1 MAPDELRSTVER
13 VGDRFN
19 LGEYEIDAY
28 LTVLEQGQLTASE
41 IADRTDIPQPRVYDT
56 VRSLSDRGL
65 VELRES
71 RPMKVVAID
80 PGEAFDDVQTSF
92 EQMIDELEA
101 RYTAPARDTEAVSLV
116 KSRSTI
122 LRYLEEVIDGA
133 EFELALSLTPDLLT
147 RFEAELRDAIET
159 GVSVDLIVTP
169 ASEAPDPAEFAYGEV
184 ASTARARRGI
194 TTPVVAVADGSYSVY
209 ATQDA
214 LRDDQDRYGVI
225 FNRSALGF
233 LVSSFFGTVL
243 WTTTDQTLG
252 EDDTARSYPRKYASI
267 RRCVKDLLDEG
278 GEFYATVDGRDVEVG
293 GKRIVRGRVRDIS
306 FEVSEEVASIT
317 IETAEGEE
325 LSVGG
330 RVAALE
336 DIEAHEIRIGRNEPP
351 TLEDR

>member
-1 MAPDELRSTVER
+1 MSQDELRSTVER

-80 PGEAFDDVQTSF
+80 PEEAFENVQSSL
-92 EQMIDELEA
+92 EQMIDELES

-122 LRYLEEVIDGA
+122 LRYLEEVIDAA
-133 EFELALSLTPDLLT
+133 EYELALSLTPDLLT
-147 RFEAELRDAIET
+147 RFEDELRTAVDA
-159 GVSVDLIVTP
+159 GVSIDLIVTP
-169 ASEAPDPAEFAYGEV
+169 AAEAPDQAEFDYLEV
-184 ASTARARRGI
+184 ATTVRARRGI
-194 TTPVVAVADGSYSVY
+194 TTPVVAVADGNYSIY

-233 LVSSFFGTVL
+233 LVSGFFGTVL
-243 WTTTDQTLG
+243 WTTAEQTLG
-252 EDDTARSYPRKYASI
+252 ENGKGRPYPRRYASI
-267 RRCVKDLLDEG
+267 RRCVKDVIDEG
-278 GEFYATVDGRDVEVG
+278 GEFYATIEGRDVAVG
-293 GKRIVRGRVRDIS
+293 GSRVVQGLVTDVS
-306 FEVSEEVASIT
+306 FEVSEEVASLTLETEDEQLT
-317 IETAEGEE
+317 I
-325 LSVGG
+325 GG

-336 DIEAHEIRIGRNEPP
+336 DIEAHEIRIGRHKPP
-351 TLEDR
+351 ALED

>member
-1 MAPDELRSTVER
+1 MAPDELRSTVEH

-41 IADRTDIPQPRVYDT
+41 IADQTQIPQPRVYDT

-80 PGEAFDDVQTSF
+80 PEEAFDDVQSSL

-122 LRYLEEVIDGA
+122 LRYLEEVIDAA

-147 RFEAELRDAIET
+147 RYEDELRAAVDA

-169 ASEAPDPAEFAYGEV
+169 AREAPDPAEFAYGEV

-194 TTPVVAVADGSYSVY
+194 TTPVIAVADGNYSVY

-233 LVSSFFGTVL
+233 LVSGFFGTVL
-243 WTTTDQTLG
+243 WTTAERTLG
-252 EDDTARSYPRKYASI
+252 EDGRNEAYPRKYASI
-267 RRCVKDLLDEG
+267 RRCVKDLMDEG
-278 GEFYATVDGRDVEVG
+278 GEFYATIEGRDVEVG
-293 GKRIVRGRVRDIS
+293 GQRIVRGRIRDIA
-306 FEVSEEVASIT
+306 FEVSEEVASLT
-317 IETAEGEE
+317 IETTEGEE

-336 DIEAHEIRIGRNEPP
+336 DIEAHEIHIGRNEPP
-351 TLEDR
+351 TLED

>member
-80 PGEAFDDVQTSF
+80 PGEAFDNVQSSL
-92 EQMIDELEA
+92 ERMIDELEA
-101 RYTAPARDTEAVSLV
+101 RYTAPARETEAVSLV

-122 LRYLEEVIDGA
+122 LRYLEEVIDAA
-133 EFELALSLTPDLLT
+133 EYELSLSLTPDLLV
-147 RFEAELRDAIET
+147 RYEEELAETIDD

-169 ASEAPDPAEFAYGEV
+169 ASEAPDPEEFDYLEV
-184 ASTARARRGI
+184 ATSARSRRGI
-194 TTPVVAVADGSYSVY
+194 TTPVVAVADGNYSIY

-233 LVSSFFGTVL
+233 LVSAFFGTVL
-243 WTTTDQTLG
+243 WTTAERTLG
-252 EDDTARSYPRKYASI
+252 EDGANRPYPRRYASI
-267 RRCVKDLLDEG
+267 RRCVKDLIDEG
-278 GEFYATVDGRDVEVG
+278 GEFYATIEGRDVEVG
-293 GKRIVRGRVRDIS
+293 GTRIVRGRVLDVS
-306 FEVSEEVASIT
+306 FEVSEEVAGLTLETEDGTNVSI
-317 IETAEGEE
+317 
-325 LSVGG
+325 GG

-336 DIEAHEIRIGRNEPP
+336 DVEAHEIHIGRHEPP
-351 TLEDR
+351 EIED

>member
-41 IADRTDIPQPRVYDT
+41 IADRTEIPQPRVYDT

-80 PGEAFDDVQTSF
+80 PAEAFDDVQSSF

-147 RFEAELRDAIET
+147 RFEAELREAVES
-159 GVSVDLIVTP
+159 GVRVDLIVTP
-169 ASEAPDPAEFAYGEV
+169 ASEAPDPTEFAYGDV

-194 TTPVVAVADGSYSVY
+194 TTPVIAVADGNYSVY

-233 LVSSFFGTVL
+233 LISGFFGTVL
-243 WTTTDQTLG
+243 WTTAERTLG
-252 EDDTARSYPRKYASI
+252 EDDTARAYPRKYASI
-267 RRCVKDLLDEG
+267 RRCVKDLIDEG
-278 GEFYATVDGRDVEVG
+278 GDFYATVDGRDVEVG
-293 GKRIVRGRVRDIS
+293 GRRIVRGRVRDIS
-306 FEVSEEVASIT
+306 FEVSEEVASLA
-317 IETAEGEE
+317 IETEDGEE
-325 LSVGG
+325 VTVGG

-336 DIEAHEIRIGRNEPP
+336 DVEAHEIHVGRDEPP
-351 TLEDR
+351 ALEDD

>member
-41 IADRTDIPQPRVYDT
+41 IADRTEIPQPRVYDT

-80 PGEAFDDVQTSF
+80 PGEAFDDVQSSF
-92 EQMIDELEA
+92 EQMISELEA

-122 LRYLEEVIDGA
+122 LRYLEEVIDAA
-133 EFELALSLTPDLLT
+133 EYELSLSLTPDLLT
-147 RFEAELRDAIET
+147 RFEAELRAAVEA

-169 ASEAPDPAEFAYGEV
+169 ASEAPDPSEFAYGEV

-194 TTPVVAVADGSYSVY
+194 TTPVIAVADGNYSVY

-233 LVSSFFGTVL
+233 LISGFFGTVL
-243 WTTTDQTLG
+243 WTTAERVLG
-252 EDDTARSYPRKYASI
+252 EDGSGRTYPRKYASI
-267 RRCVKDLLDEG
+267 RRCVKDLLEEG
-278 GEFYATVDGRDVEVG
+278 GEFYATIDGRDVEVG
-293 GKRIVRGRVRDIS
+293 GQRTVRGRIRDIS
-306 FEVSEEVASIT
+306 FEVSEEVASLT
-317 IETAEGEE
+317 IETEEGEDV
-325 LSVGG
+325 SVGG

-336 DIEAHEIRIGRNEPP
+336 DVEAHEIHIGRDEPP
-351 TLEDR
+351 AIETP

>member
-80 PGEAFDDVQTSF
+80 PGDAFDEVQTSLT
-92 EQMIDELEA
+92 EMIDELEA
-101 RYTAPARDTEAVSLV
+101 RYTAPARETEAVSLV

-122 LRYLEEVIDGA
+122 LRYLAEVIDAA
-133 EFELALSLTPDLLT
+133 EYELSLSLTPDLLD
-147 RFEAELRDAIET
+147 RFEDELRAAVDAD
-159 GVSVDLIVTP
+159 VSIDLIVTP
-169 ASEAPDPAEFAYGEV
+169 AVEAPDPAEFDYLEV
-184 ASTARARRGI
+184 ATTARARRGI

-233 LVSSFFGTVL
+233 LVSGFFGTVL
-243 WTTTDQTLG
+243 WTTAEQTLG
-252 EDDTARSYPRKYASI
+252 EDGSERRYPRKYASI
-267 RRCVKDLLDEG
+267 RRCVKDVIDEG
-278 GEFYATVDGRDVEVG
+278 GEFYATIEGRDVEVG
-293 GKRIVRGRVRDIS
+293 GQRVVRGRILDVS
-306 FEVSEEVASIT
+306 FEVSEEVAALT
-317 IETAEGEE
+317 LETESGETVT
-325 LSVGG
+325 VGG

-336 DIEAHEIRIGRNEPP
+336 DVEAHEIHIGRNEPP
-351 TLEDR
+351 TIDDE

>member
-41 IADRTDIPQPRVYDT
+41 IADRTEIPQPRVYDT

-92 EQMIDELEA
+92 EQMISELEA

-122 LRYLEEVIDGA
+122 LRYLEEVIDAA
-133 EFELALSLTPDLLT
+133 EYELSLSLTPDLLT
-147 RFEAELRDAIET
+147 RFEAELRTAVEA

-169 ASEAPDPAEFAYGEV
+169 ASEAPDPSEFEYGAV

-194 TTPVVAVADGSYSVY
+194 TTPVVAVADGNYSVY

-233 LVSSFFGTVL
+233 LISGFFGTVL
-243 WTTTDQTLG
+243 WTTAERVLG
-252 EDDTARSYPRKYASI
+252 EDGTDRTYPRKYARSAG
-267 RRCVKDLLDEG
+267 V
-278 GEFYATVDGRDVEVG
+278 
-293 GKRIVRGRVRDIS
+293 
-306 FEVSEEVASIT
+306 
-317 IETAEGEE
+317 
-325 LSVGG
+325 
-330 RVAALE
+330 
-336 DIEAHEIRIGRNEPP
+336 
-351 TLEDR
+351 

>member
-1 MAPDELRSTVER
+1 MASDELRSTVEH

-28 LTVLEQGQLTASE
+28 LTVLGQGQLTASE
-41 IADRTDIPQPRVYDT
+41 ISDRTDIPQPRVYDT

-80 PGEAFDDVQTSF
+80 PGDAFDDVQDSL

-122 LRYLEEVIDGA
+122 LRYLEEIIDAA
-133 EFELALSLTPDLLT
+133 EYELSLSLTPDLLM
-147 RFEAELRDAIET
+147 RFEEELQAAVDD
-159 GVSVDLIVTP
+159 GVSVDLVVTP
-169 ASEAPDPAEFAYGEV
+169 ASDAPAPAEFDYLAV
-184 ASTARARRGI
+184 ATSARARRGI
-194 TTPVVAVADGSYSVY
+194 TTPVIAVADGNYSIY

-233 LVSSFFGTVL
+233 LVSGFFGTVL
-243 WTTTDQTLG
+243 WTTAEETLG
-252 EDDTARSYPRKYASI
+252 EDESARSYPRRYASI

-278 GEFYATVDGRDVEVG
+278 GEFYATIDGRDVEIG
-293 GKRIVRGRVRDIS
+293 GSRVVRGKVREVS
-306 FEVSEEVASIT
+306 FEVSEEVANLTLES
-317 IETAEGEE
+317 EDGEE
-325 LSVGG
+325 ITVGG

-336 DIEAHEIRIGRNEPP
+336 DVEAHEIHIGRHEPP
-351 TLEDR
+351 TIEE

>member
-41 IADRTDIPQPRVYDT
+41 IADRTEIPQPRVYDT

-80 PGEAFDDVQTSF
+80 PGEAFDDVQNSL

-122 LRYLEEVIDGA
+122 LRYLEEVITEA
-133 EFELALSLTPDLLT
+133 EYELSLSLTPDLLT
-147 RFEAELRDAIET
+147 RFREELSVAVDN
-159 GVSVDLIVTP
+159 GVSIDLIVTP
-169 ASEAPDPAEFAYGEV
+169 ASDAPSPEEFDYLDV
-184 ASTARARRGI
+184 ATTARARRGI
-194 TTPVVAVADGSYSVY
+194 TTPVLAVADGNYSVY

-233 LVSSFFGTVL
+233 LVSGFFGTVL
-243 WTTTDQTLG
+243 WTTAEETLG
-252 EDDTARSYPRKYASI
+252 EDGSARDYPRKYASI
-267 RRCVKDLLDEG
+267 RRCVKDIINEG
-278 GEFYATVDGRDVEVG
+278 GDFYATIDGRDVEVG
-293 GKRIVRGRVRDIS
+293 GSRTVRGRIRDVS
-306 FEVSEEVASIT
+306 FEVSEEVAALT
-317 IETAEGEE
+317 LETEEGEE
-325 LSVGG
+325 LTVGG

-336 DIEAHEIRIGRNEPP
+336 DIEAHEIHIGRHEPP
-351 TLEDR
+351 AIDD

>member
-71 RPMKVVAID
+71 RPMKVVALD
-80 PGEAFDDVQTSF
+80 PGEAFDDVQSSL

-122 LRYLEEVIDGA
+122 LRYLEEVIDA
-133 EFELALSLTPDLLT
+133 AAYELSLSLTPDLLT
-147 RFEAELRDAIET
+147 RFEDELRAAVDA

-169 ASEAPDPAEFAYGEV
+169 AAEAPDPASFDYQEV
-184 ASTARARRGI
+184 ATTARARRGI
-194 TTPVVAVADGSYSVY
+194 TTPVVAVADGNYSVY

-233 LVSSFFGTVL
+233 LVSGFFGTVL
-243 WTTTDQTLG
+243 WTTAERTLG
-252 EDDTARSYPRKYASI
+252 EDGSARTYPRKYASI
-267 RRCVKDLLDEG
+267 RRCVKDIIDDG
-278 GEFYATVDGRDVEVG
+278 GEFYATIEGRDVAVG
-293 GKRIVRGRVRDIS
+293 GQRIVRGRILDVS
-306 FEVSEEVASIT
+306 FEVSEEVAALTMES
-317 IETAEGEE
+317 EDGEE
-325 LSVGG
+325 VTIGG

-336 DIEAHEIRIGRNEPP
+336 EVEAHEIHIGRHEPP
-351 TLEDR
+351 AIED